1 MTHSFSQPELN
12 PGTARLAVIV
22 PVTIL
27 SFFYINALE
36 YSLPLYFEARSEAA
50 LGAGHTFPQD
60 VWAQLVKYKITAW
73 LIGPL
78 AAGLLSRRYGERF
91 VWGTALAGKVA
102 IPLTLTMHP
111 EASVIAPLAFWQGL
125 TGAIMWTAGA
135 SMFQMVAPGKKGF
148 ANAWMMVSLAL
159 GSLLAP
165 FAARGFIHRSELMGF
180 VEESDWHEFWT
191 RFFNLTEMSNAPQL
205 ANFRTLFFF
214 LLGTTLF
221 CGVMILLWSQRP
233 GQFEHGKP
241 AGWQQTLRDLETLM
255 KTPGYWALVIALCI
269 VGGPVFQASNQF
281 LPYRAEQLGLIG
293 IGGADQG
300 WIWLG
305 LLKVFMWLP
314 GGIAVGWLAGRGSS
328 GLAGV
333 VMLGG
338 FSLAALSIGFT
349 QFAWQLFACV
359 AVYEFVR
366 QFMRWSHTGYLAE
379 NVPPPLR
386 STAIGFAITCAG
398 VGSTLYAW
406 IAPEIWDPNSA
417 GFDSAGPFWAAG
429 VLGVLTALG
438 LFTYHRFRPIRAVS
452 SAQKVEVNPSDLS
465 TLCETLLAD
474 NPKVVADVQNGKLKA
489 IGALIGQAKQKN
501 PNVTPDQVRE
511 TCLQMILNQG

>member
-1 MTHSFSQPELN
+1 MLPPRGIPNPSWDLKLAATSVAHCWCMTHSFPQPELH
-12 PGTARLAVIV
+12 PGTARLGVIV
-22 PVTIL
+22 PVAIL

-111 EASVIAPLAFWQGL
+111 GAIVIAPLAFWQGL
-125 TGAIMWTAGA
+125 TGAMMWTAGA
-135 SMFQMVAPGKKGF
+135 SMFQMVAAEKKGF

-165 FAARGFIHRSELMGF
+165 FAARGFIHRSELTGL
-180 VEESDWHEFWT
+180 VEQADWHEFWT
-191 RFFNLTEMSNAPQL
+191 RFFNLTEMSTAPQL
-205 ANFRTLFFF
+205 EDFRTLFFF

-233 GQFEHGKP
+233 GQFERE
-241 AGWQQTLRDLETLM
+241 ASRGWHQTLRDLETLIIN
-255 KTPGYWALVIALCI
+255 PSYWALVIALCI

-293 IGGADQG
+293 PGGADQG

-314 GGIAVGWLAGRGSS
+314 GGIAVGWLAGRGAS
-328 GLAGV
+328 GLAAV
-333 VMLGG
+333 VMLGA
-338 FSLAALSIGFT
+338 FSIAAIGIGATEFV
-349 QFAWQLFACV
+349 WQLFACV
-359 AVYEFVR
+359 AAYEFMR

-379 NVPPPLR
+379 NVPPALR
-386 STAIGFAITCAG
+386 ATAIGFAITCAG

-406 IAPEIWDPNSA
+406 VSPWIWDPNSA
-417 GFDSAGPFWAAG
+417 NFNSAGPFWAAG
-429 VLGVLTALG
+429 ILGVLTALG
-438 LFTYHRFRPIRAVS
+438 LLAYHGLRPIRAVS
-452 SAQKVEVNPSDLS
+452 SS
-465 TLCETLLAD
+465 
-474 NPKVVADVQNGKLKA
+474 QNS
-489 IGALIGQAKQKN
+489 
-501 PNVTPDQVRE
+501 E
-511 TCLQMILNQG
+511 